1 MPLTTLNVVLSK
13 AYPMSVSPSID
24 FLLRWDP
31 HHHRELWTL
40 SLFQFYFQIFTLEFH
55 TFTHC
60 CFSFIGAMGLYM
72 YMFGYVKQFNLH
84 RFSKLRTLFSII
96 EIVLASILRC
106 QDHQHDHNV
115 CDVWHVKMSKITIV
129 LVLRNNI
136 TYHMNTYLIVFDSN
150 VYYQI
155 TFFSIFNII
164 NHKYYIINYII
175 KLFCSIIV
183 ENCAVICM
191 WGGDWWA

>member
-1 MPLTTLNVVLSK
+1 MRLDCDTAECVDGVLVCAYACVCTLACVRLCVATAWLECRRGSWCR
-13 AYPMSVSPSID
+13 AAD
-24 FLLRWDP
+24 
-31 HHHRELWTL
+31 
-40 SLFQFYFQIFTLEFH
+40 FTLEFH

-115 CDVWHVKMSKITIV
+115 CDVWQVKMSKITIV

-136 TYHMNTYLIVFDSN
+136 TYHMNTYLIAMC
-150 VYYQI
+150 I
-155 TFFSIFNII
+155 TKSHFSAYLI
-164 NHKYYIINYII
+164 
-175 KLFCSIIV
+175 S
-183 ENCAVICM
+183 
-191 WGGDWWA
+191 

>member
-1 MPLTTLNVVLSK
+1 MADNAVDNPECGSLQSLSNECFSLHRFSSQVRPLPSSRTLNIVVV
-13 AYPMSVSPSID
+13 SV
-24 FLLRWDP
+24 
-31 HHHRELWTL
+31 
-40 SLFQFYFQIFTLEFH
+40 LFSNFH

-136 TYHMNTYLIVFDSN
+136 TYHMNVYIFDS
-150 VYYQI
+150 I
-155 TFFSIFNII
+155 
-164 NHKYYIINYII
+164 
-175 KLFCSIIV
+175 
-183 ENCAVICM
+183 
-191 WGGDWWA
+191 

>member
-24 FLLRWDP
+24 FLLRW
-31 HHHRELWTL
+31 TL
-40 SLFQFYFQIFTLEFH
+40 NIVVVSVLFSNFH

-136 TYHMNTYLIVFDSN
+136 TYHMNTYLIVFNSN